1 MHGDICSLCD
11 RLVHV
16 PYSVSD
22 LTLAQLLQYR
32 SMDNQGW
39 WASFLYILL
48 VLFVALIM
56 MNLFTAVL
64 KLKLAKAMST
74 MVCPP
79 CLVHLQTA
87 MSTDA

>member
-1 MHGDICSLCD
+1 MLI
-11 RLVHV
+11 VT
-16 PYSVSD
+16 
-22 LTLAQLLQYR
+22 LTLLLQYR

-64 KLKLAKAMST
+64 KLRLAKAMST
-74 MVCPP
+74 
-79 CLVHLQTA
+79 LVRFYPLQIRDVSMYA
-87 MSTDA
+87 GSLPIS